1 MVSSL
6 PDSVVVKVRE
16 GSVAVT
22 NDQQTLIT
30 AAGYQSTL
38 DADGEIDRKTVAV
51 FGDQWQWAE
60 QLAPAFSVE
69 GKSLRE
75 VLERIGRESGK
86 QILYESANAERIAN
100 TTIMHGSIDGDPK
113 NSLEILLETNDLSW
127 FEKDGIMHLFV
138 SR

>member
-1 MVSSL
+1 M
-6 PDSVVVKVRE
+6 VVKVRE
-16 GSVAVT
+16 GSVSIA